1 MSADQ
6 KKDFCCT
13 IKSKCNRRCQ
23 LHSLP
28 TNCDSHKIIFSNFQ
42 MAGNVFVGLRIDKV
56 RNNSE
61 NHKGRGLCL
70 LRKPNKTNQGLEDSR
85 TRATTVLDK
94 TFYFAD
100 RELRMRV
107 SFKKKKK
114 KNILIKLGLSLTIIH
129 FK

>member
-1 MSADQ
+1 MSSPKAA
-6 KKDFCCT
+6 KKD
-13 IKSKCNRRCQ
+13 
-23 LHSLP
+23 
-28 TNCDSHKIIFSNFQ
+28 
-42 MAGNVFVGLRIDKV
+42 
-56 RNNSE
+56 
-61 NHKGRGLCL
+61 
-70 LRKPNKTNQGLEDSR
+70 KTNQGLEDSR

-107 SFKKKKK
+107 SFKKKRK

>member
-1 MSADQ
+1 MSSPKAE
-6 KKDFCCT
+6 KKD
-13 IKSKCNRRCQ
+13 
-23 LHSLP
+23 
-28 TNCDSHKIIFSNFQ
+28 
-42 MAGNVFVGLRIDKV
+42 
-56 RNNSE
+56 
-61 NHKGRGLCL
+61 
-70 LRKPNKTNQGLEDSR
+70 KTNQGLEDSR

-107 SFKKKKK
+107 SLKKKRK

>member
-13 IKSKCNRRCQ
+13 IKSKYNRRCQ

-42 MAGNVFVGLRIDKV
+42 TAGNVFVGLRIDKV
-56 RNNSE
+56 QNNSE

-70 LRKPNKTNQGLEDSR
+70 LRKP
-85 TRATTVLDK
+85 
-94 TFYFAD
+94 
-100 RELRMRV
+100 
-107 SFKKKKK
+107 KKK
-114 KNILIKLGLSLTIIH
+114 IKQT
-129 FK
+129 KA

>member
-1 MSADQ
+1 MSSPKAE
-6 KKDFCCT
+6 KKD
-13 IKSKCNRRCQ
+13 
-23 LHSLP
+23 
-28 TNCDSHKIIFSNFQ
+28 
-42 MAGNVFVGLRIDKV
+42 
-56 RNNSE
+56 
-61 NHKGRGLCL
+61 
-70 LRKPNKTNQGLEDSR
+70 KTNQGLEDSR

-114 KNILIKLGLSLTIIH
+114 KKNILIKLGLSLTIIH

>member
-1 MSADQ
+1 MSSPKAA
-6 KKDFCCT
+6 KK
-13 IKSKCNRRCQ
+13 
-23 LHSLP
+23 
-28 TNCDSHKIIFSNFQ
+28 
-42 MAGNVFVGLRIDKV
+42 G
-56 RNNSE
+56 
-61 NHKGRGLCL
+61 
-70 LRKPNKTNQGLEDSR
+70 KTNQGLEDSR

-107 SFKKKKK
+107 SFKKKRK

>member
-1 MSADQ
+1 MSSPKAE
-6 KKDFCCT
+6 KKD
-13 IKSKCNRRCQ
+13 
-23 LHSLP
+23 
-28 TNCDSHKIIFSNFQ
+28 
-42 MAGNVFVGLRIDKV
+42 
-56 RNNSE
+56 
-61 NHKGRGLCL
+61 
-70 LRKPNKTNQGLEDSR
+70 KTNQGLEDSR

>member
-1 MSADQ
+1 MSSPKAE
-6 KKDFCCT
+6 KK
-13 IKSKCNRRCQ
+13 
-23 LHSLP
+23 
-28 TNCDSHKIIFSNFQ
+28 
-42 MAGNVFVGLRIDKV
+42 G
-56 RNNSE
+56 
-61 NHKGRGLCL
+61 
-70 LRKPNKTNQGLEDSR
+70 KTNQGLEDSR

>member
-1 MSADQ
+1 MSSPKAE
-6 KKDFCCT
+6 KKD
-13 IKSKCNRRCQ
+13 
-23 LHSLP
+23 
-28 TNCDSHKIIFSNFQ
+28 
-42 MAGNVFVGLRIDKV
+42 
-56 RNNSE
+56 
-61 NHKGRGLCL
+61 
-70 LRKPNKTNQGLEDSR
+70 KTNQGLEDSR
-85 TRATTVLDK
+85 TRAATVLDK

>member
-1 MSADQ
+1 MSSPKAE
-6 KKDFCCT
+6 KKD
-13 IKSKCNRRCQ
+13 
-23 LHSLP
+23 
-28 TNCDSHKIIFSNFQ
+28 
-42 MAGNVFVGLRIDKV
+42 
-56 RNNSE
+56 
-61 NHKGRGLCL
+61 
-70 LRKPNKTNQGLEDSR
+70 KTNQGLEDSR

-107 SFKKKKK
+107 SFKKKMK

>member
-1 MSADQ
+1 MSSPKAA
-6 KKDFCCT
+6 KK
-13 IKSKCNRRCQ
+13 
-23 LHSLP
+23 
-28 TNCDSHKIIFSNFQ
+28 
-42 MAGNVFVGLRIDKV
+42 G
-56 RNNSE
+56 
-61 NHKGRGLCL
+61 
-70 LRKPNKTNQGLEDSR
+70 KTNQGLEDSR

>member
-1 MSADQ
+1 MSSPKAE
-6 KKDFCCT
+6 KKD
-13 IKSKCNRRCQ
+13 
-23 LHSLP
+23 
-28 TNCDSHKIIFSNFQ
+28 
-42 MAGNVFVGLRIDKV
+42 
-56 RNNSE
+56 
-61 NHKGRGLCL
+61 
-70 LRKPNKTNQGLEDSR
+70 KTNQGLEDSR

-107 SFKKKKK
+107 SFKKKKE

>member
-1 MSADQ
+1 MSSPKAE
-6 KKDFCCT
+6 KKD
-13 IKSKCNRRCQ
+13 KK
-23 LHSLP
+23 
-28 TNCDSHKIIFSNFQ
+28 
-42 MAGNVFVGLRIDKV
+42 
-56 RNNSE
+56 
-61 NHKGRGLCL
+61 
-70 LRKPNKTNQGLEDSR
+70 NQGLEDSR

>member
-1 MSADQ
+1 MSSPKAE
-6 KKDFCCT
+6 KKD
-13 IKSKCNRRCQ
+13 
-23 LHSLP
+23 
-28 TNCDSHKIIFSNFQ
+28 
-42 MAGNVFVGLRIDKV
+42 
-56 RNNSE
+56 
-61 NHKGRGLCL
+61 
-70 LRKPNKTNQGLEDSR
+70 KTNQGLEDSR

-114 KNILIKLGLSLTIIH
+114 KNILIKLELSLTIIH

>member
-1 MSADQ
+1 MPADQ

-42 MAGNVFVGLRIDKV
+42 TAGNVFVGLRIDKV
-56 RNNSE
+56 QNNSE

>member
-1 MSADQ
+1 MSSPKAE
-6 KKDFCCT
+6 KKD
-13 IKSKCNRRCQ
+13 
-23 LHSLP
+23 
-28 TNCDSHKIIFSNFQ
+28 
-42 MAGNVFVGLRIDKV
+42 
-56 RNNSE
+56 
-61 NHKGRGLCL
+61 
-70 LRKPNKTNQGLEDSR
+70 KTNQGLEDSR

-107 SFKKKKK
+107 SFKKKE

>member
-1 MSADQ
+1 MSSPKAE
-6 KKDFCCT
+6 KKD
-13 IKSKCNRRCQ
+13 
-23 LHSLP
+23 
-28 TNCDSHKIIFSNFQ
+28 
-42 MAGNVFVGLRIDKV
+42 
-56 RNNSE
+56 
-61 NHKGRGLCL
+61 
-70 LRKPNKTNQGLEDSR
+70 KTNQGLEDSR

-107 SFKKKKK
+107 SFKKKRK

>member
-1 MSADQ
+1 MSSPKAE
-6 KKDFCCT
+6 KKD
-13 IKSKCNRRCQ
+13 
-23 LHSLP
+23 
-28 TNCDSHKIIFSNFQ
+28 
-42 MAGNVFVGLRIDKV
+42 
-56 RNNSE
+56 
-61 NHKGRGLCL
+61 
-70 LRKPNKTNQGLEDSR
+70 KTNQGLEDSR

-114 KNILIKLGLSLTIIH
+114 EKNILIKLGLSLTIIH

>member
-1 MSADQ
+1 MSSPKA
-6 KKDFCCT
+6 
-13 IKSKCNRRCQ
+13 
-23 LHSLP
+23 
-28 TNCDSHKIIFSNFQ
+28 
-42 MAGNVFVGLRIDKV
+42 A
-56 RNNSE
+56 E
-61 NHKGRGLCL
+61 KG
-70 LRKPNKTNQGLEDSR
+70 KTNQGLEDSR

>member
-1 MSADQ
+1 MSSPKAE
-6 KKDFCCT
+6 KKD
-13 IKSKCNRRCQ
+13 
-23 LHSLP
+23 
-28 TNCDSHKIIFSNFQ
+28 
-42 MAGNVFVGLRIDKV
+42 
-56 RNNSE
+56 
-61 NHKGRGLCL
+61 
-70 LRKPNKTNQGLEDSR
+70 KTNQGLEDSR

-107 SFKKKKK
+107 SIKKKRK

>member
-1 MSADQ
+1 MSSPKAA
-6 KKDFCCT
+6 KK
-13 IKSKCNRRCQ
+13 
-23 LHSLP
+23 
-28 TNCDSHKIIFSNFQ
+28 
-42 MAGNVFVGLRIDKV
+42 G
-56 RNNSE
+56 
-61 NHKGRGLCL
+61 
-70 LRKPNKTNQGLEDSR
+70 KTNQGLEDSR

-107 SFKKKKK
+107 SFKKKE